1 MLAAA
6 VGFELQLHDLPAD
19 GLLQQATAIW
29 PLPAAVE
36 AFQWYSDWKETA
48 PPGLDSGFDF
58 ATTPMGQAAIVTF
71 TNWDPANSSEVN
83 EAMEVAHADA
93 LEHVSYGYCRCCKNK
108 TRMAWHCCMD
118 EASVCMS

>member
-6 VGFELQLHDLPAD
+6 VGFELQLHDLPED

-48 PPGLDSGFDF
+48 PSDLDSGFELV
-58 ATTPMGQAAIVTF
+58 TTPMGQAAVATF
-71 TNWDPANSSEVN
+71 TNWDPANSSDVN
-83 EAMEVAHADA
+83 EAMEVGRANA
-93 LEHVSYGYCRCCKNK
+93 LEHVSYGGCRCCQK
-108 TRMAWHCCMD
+108 TCIAWHCCID
-118 EASVCMS
+118 NASVCMS